1 MRIALVTPF
10 AWSQPH
16 DVNEHVDGLARELRH
31 RGHFVTILAPSN
43 RARDLAA
50 GRRALLESFEQPP
63 ELIAIGPAVP
73 ISRRSRM
80 GVPVGVRASLSL
92 ALARG
97 RFDVVHGFEPGLP
110 SLSYLALRDSAAL
123 TVATFFS
130 AERLGYPPG
139 RAQRERLLARVD
151 ALLATSEEVADA
163 ANVRFPGRYELVPHG
178 IDPELFAPPAAE
190 GGVFRPGGG
199 GSAAGA
205 SRLEKKQLVV
215 MEWRQTERPLLR
227 ALIRELAQ
235 QPDWELVLLRTRI
248 PASRPGVSP
257 RLRGRMRVRTART
270 GVARAELF
278 RGASIFVPAAEGLP
292 RLVAEARAAGV
303 AIAAPPGR
311 AEQPELA
318 AAETARMIEDEAFRA
333 RRATES
339 LAGAQSQTAEA
350 LADRVEEVY
359 EQVASRRRSHTTRP
373 TPGAAEGGPTSG
385 PDAGGSAAGVS
396 SRRERDWIVADLHLH
411 TSWSHDCSIDV
422 GELLDHAE
430 AQGLGAIAVT
440 DHNVFGGAQ
449 EAVERA
455 RGRGLVVIPG
465 EEVKTADQGE
475 VIGLFLREEI
485 PRGMSFGETVAAI
498 RAQGGLVYLPHP
510 FDRMH
515 AIPEPATLH
524 RHLAEI
530 DVFEVYNARL
540 LFETYNDEALRFA
553 RKYNLTP
560 GAGSDA
566 HVLAGVG
573 TGVVRMR
580 RFSGPEEFLVSL
592 HDAEVLRRPK
602 SLVYLQGLKWVA
614 QAKER
619 VR

>member
-1 MRIALVTPF
+1 VRIALVTPF

-16 DVNEHVDGLARELRH
+16 DVNEHVDVLARELRQ
-31 RGHFVTILAPSN
+31 RGHAVTILAPSN
-43 RARDLAA
+43 RARDLAQ
-50 GRRALLESFEQPP
+50 GRRALVSNTVLLGDFVA
-63 ELIAIGPAVP
+63 LGPAVP

-97 RFDVVHGFEPGLP
+97 EFDVVHGFEPGLP

-123 TVATFFS
+123 TAATFFS
-130 AERLGYPPG
+130 PERLGYPPS

-151 ALLATSEEVADA
+151 ALLATSQEVADA
-163 ANVRFPGRYELVPHG
+163 AAARFPGRYELVPHG
-178 IDPELFAPPAAE
+178 IDPELFAPAE
-190 GGVFRPGGG
+190 KER
-199 GSAAGA
+199 
-205 SRLEKKQLVV
+205 LVV

-227 ALIRELAQ
+227 ALVRELAE
-235 QPDWELVLLRTRI
+235 QPGWELVLLRTRV
-248 PASRPGVSP
+248 PASRPAVSP

-270 GVARAELF
+270 GATRAELF
-278 RGASIFVPAAEGLP
+278 RAASIFVPAAEGLP
-292 RLVAEARAAGV
+292 RLVAEAETAGV

-311 AEQPELA
+311 EEQPELA

-333 RRATES
+333 RRAAES
-339 LAGAQSQTAEA
+339 LAAARSQTAEA

-359 EQVASRRRSHTTRP
+359 ERVASRRR
-373 TPGAAEGGPTSG
+373 GPTSR
-385 PDAGGSAAGVS
+385 PPLE
-396 SRRERDWIVADLHLH
+396 ERDWIVADLHLH

-422 GELLDHAE
+422 DDLLDHAE

-440 DHNVFGGAQ
+440 DHNVFGGAL

-455 RGRGLVVIPG
+455 RGRRLVVIPA
-465 EEVKTADQGE
+465 EEVKTAEQGE

-485 PRGMSFGETVAAI
+485 PRGMTFGDTVAAI

-530 DVFEVYNARL
+530 DVLEVYNARL
-540 LFETYNDEALRFA
+540 LFEAYNEEALRFA

-573 TGVVRMR
+573 TGAVRMR

>member
-16 DVNEHVDGLARELRH
+16 DVNEHVDGLARELRS
-31 RGHFVTILAPSN
+31 RGHGVTVLAPSN
-43 RARDLAA
+43 RARDLAT
-50 GRRALLESFEQPP
+50 GRRALLGTFDDQ
-63 ELIAIGPAVP
+63 ELIALGPAVP

-123 TVATFFS
+123 TAATFFS
-130 AERLGYPPG
+130 AERLSYPPG

-151 ALLATSEEVADA
+151 ALLATNEEVAEA
-163 ANVRFPGRYELVPHG
+163 AATRFPGRYELVPHG
-178 IDPELFAPPAAE
+178 IDPELFAPAT
-190 GGVFRPGGG
+190 
-199 GSAAGA
+199 
-205 SRLEKKQLVV
+205 KKKLVV
-215 MEWRQTERPLLR
+215 LEWRQTERPLLR
-227 ALIRELAQ
+227 ALVRELALEAG
-235 QPDWELVLLRTRI
+235 WELVLLRIRT
-248 PASRPGVSP
+248 PASRPAVSP

-270 GVARAELF
+270 GSARAELL
-278 RGASIFVPAAEGLP
+278 RSAAIFVPAGDGLP
-292 RLVAEARAAGV
+292 RLIAEAQTAGA

-311 AEQPELA
+311 DAQPELA
-318 AAETARMIEDEAFRA
+318 AAETARMIEDEDFRA
-333 RRATES
+333 RRATEG
-339 LAGAQSQTAEA
+339 LTAAQSQTVGS
-350 LADRVEEVY
+350 LADHVEEVY
-359 EQVASRRRSHTTRP
+359 ERLASRRRVAAPRRP
-373 TPGAAEGGPTSG
+373 H
-385 PDAGGSAAGVS
+385 D
-396 SRRERDWIVADLHLH
+396 ERDWVIADLHLH
-411 TSWSHDCSIDV
+411 TSWSHDCSIGV
-422 GELLDHAE
+422 EELLDHAE

-440 DHNVFGGAQ
+440 DHNVFGGAL

-455 RGRGLVVIPG
+455 CGSRVVVIPG

-485 PRGMSFGETVAAI
+485 PRGMSFGETIAAI

-510 FDRMH
+510 FDRLH

-530 DVFEVYNARL
+530 DVLEVYNARL
-540 LFETYNDEALRFA
+540 LFEAYNEEALRFA

-573 TGVVRMR
+573 TGAVRMR
-580 RFSGPEEFLVSL
+580 SFSGPEEFLVSL

>member
-1 MRIALVTPF
+1 VRIALVTPF

-16 DVNEHVDGLARELRH
+16 DVNEHVAGLARELRR
-31 RGHFVTILAPSN
+31 RGHAVTVLAPSN

-50 GRRALLESFEQPP
+50 GRRALLGSFDEPP
-63 ELIAIGPAVP
+63 ELIAIGPAVR

-110 SLSYLALRDSAAL
+110 SLSYLALRDSAVL

-130 AERLGYPPG
+130 PERLGYPPG

-151 ALLATSEEVADA
+151 ALLATTEEVADA
-163 ANVRFPGRYELVPHG
+163 AAVRFPGRYELLPQG
-178 IDPELFAPPAAE
+178 IEPQLFAPAKK
-190 GGVFRPGGG
+190 
-199 GSAAGA
+199 
-205 SRLEKKQLVV
+205 EKLVV

-227 ALIRELAQ
+227 ALVRELAQ
-235 QPDWELVLLRTRI
+235 QPGWELVLLRTRV
-248 PASRPGVSP
+248 PASRPAVSP

-270 GVARAELF
+270 GAARAELL
-278 RGASIFVPAAEGLP
+278 RAASIFVPAAEGLP
-292 RLVAEARAAGV
+292 RLVAEAQTAGV

-318 AAETARMIEDEAFRA
+318 AAETARMIEDQAFRT
-333 RRATES
+333 RRAAES
-339 LAGAQSQTAEA
+339 LAAAQSQTVEA

-359 EQVASRRRSHTTRP
+359 ER
-373 TPGAAEGGPTSG
+373 
-385 PDAGGSAAGVS
+385 VS
-396 SRRERDWIVADLHLH
+396 SRRRGPTARPPFEERDWIVADLHLH
-411 TSWSHDCSIDV
+411 TSWSHDCSIGVD
-422 GELLDHAE
+422 ELLDDAE
-430 AQGLGAIAVT
+430 TKGLGAIAVT

-455 RGRGLVVIPG
+455 RGRRLVVIPG

-485 PRGMSFGETVAAI
+485 PRGMSFGDTVAAI

-524 RHLAEI
+524 RHLAEV
-530 DVFEVYNARL
+530 DVLEVYNARL
-540 LFETYNDEALRFA
+540 LFEAYNDEALRFA

-573 TGVVRMR
+573 TGAVRMR

>member
-1 MRIALVTPF
+1 VRIALVTPF

-16 DVNEHVDGLARELRH
+16 DVNEHVAGLAQELRR
-31 RGHFVTILAPSN
+31 RGHSVTVLAPSN

-50 GRRALLESFEQPP
+50 GRRALLGAFDEPP
-63 ELIAIGPAVP
+63 ELIAIGPAVR

-97 RFDVVHGFEPGLP
+97 RFDLVHGFEPGLP
-110 SLSYLALRDSAAL
+110 SLSYLALRDSSAL

-130 AERLGYPPG
+130 PERLGYPPG
-139 RAQRERLLARVD
+139 RAQRERLMARVD

-163 ANVRFPGRYELVPHG
+163 AAARFPGRYELVPQG
-178 IDPELFAPPAAE
+178 IDPELFAPAE
-190 GGVFRPGGG
+190 KREV
-199 GSAAGA
+199 
-205 SRLEKKQLVV
+205 VV
-215 MEWRQTERPLLR
+215 MEWQQTERPLLR
-227 ALIRELAQ
+227 ALVRELAQ
-235 QPDWELVLLRTRI
+235 QPGWELVLLRTRI
-248 PASRPGVSP
+248 PASRPAVSP
-257 RLRGRMRVRTART
+257 KLRGRMRVRTART
-270 GVARAELF
+270 GAARAELL
-278 RGASIFVPAAEGLP
+278 RTASIFVPAAEGLT
-292 RLVAEARAAGV
+292 RLVAEAQTAGV

-311 AEQPELA
+311 AEQSELA
-318 AAETARMIEDEAFRA
+318 AAETARMIEDEDFRT

-339 LAGAQSQTAEA
+339 LAAAQSETAEA
-350 LADRVEEVY
+350 LADRVEQVY
-359 EQVASRRRSHTTRP
+359 ERVASRRRSHTTRP
-373 TPGAAEGGPTSG
+373 PFEA
-385 PDAGGSAAGVS
+385 
-396 SRRERDWIVADLHLH
+396 RDWIVADLHLH

-422 GELLDHAE
+422 DELLNYAE
-430 AQGLGAIAVT
+430 AKGLGAIAVT

-455 RGRGLVVIPG
+455 RGRRLIVIPG
-465 EEVKTADQGE
+465 EEVKTAEQGE

-485 PRGMSFGETVAAI
+485 PRGMSFGDTIAAI
-498 RAQGGLVYLPHP
+498 RAQGGLVYVPHP

-515 AIPEPATLH
+515 SIPGPATLH

-540 LFETYNDEALRFA
+540 LFEAYNEEALRFA

-573 TGVVRMR
+573 TGAVRMR

-602 SLVYLQGLKWVA
+602 SLVYLQGLKWMA